1 MPRIIVVSEDPH
13 SHDGVCVTLDED
25 VRAVHL
31 STGHAA
37 SQLVE
42 RIAWAVRDAEAHCQ
56 AKRGMNVSSSHQLN
70 ALCFDEG
77 AAERPAGSSALSV
90 TRS

>member
-1 MPRIIVVSEDPH
+1 MPRIIVATENPH
-13 SHDGVCVTLDED
+13 IPDGVGVTLDED

-42 RIAWAVRDAEAHCQ
+42 RIAWAVRDAEAQH
-56 AKRGMNVSSSHQLN
+56 GMTGRREAV
-70 ALCFDEG
+70 G
-77 AAERPAGSSALSV
+77 AR
-90 TRS
+90 

>member
-1 MPRIIVVSEDPH
+1 MPRIIVASEDPH
-13 SHDGVCVTLDED
+13 IPDGVGITLDED

-42 RIAWAVRDAEAHCQ
+42 RIAWAVRDAEAHCR
-56 AKRGMNVSSSHQLN
+56 AEHGPTSPRDVV
-70 ALCFDEG
+70 G
-77 AAERPAGSSALSV
+77 AR
-90 TRS
+90 